1 MNFEEILEKYQED
14 TDHYADQDYV
24 KDKLLKFA
32 EEIHNKAINLCI
44 KEARVGVY
52 TKEGE
57 LFNTR
62 KTITTNNGSYYSVA
76 IEELEKLKL

>member
-32 EEIHNKAINLCI
+32 EEIHNKAIDLCI
-44 KEARVGVY
+44 KEAKVGIY
-52 TKEGE
+52 TKESE
-57 LFNTR
+57 LFNV
-62 KTITTNNGSYYSVA
+62 KSVITLDNGSYYSVD
-76 IEELEKLKL
+76 IERLEKLKL